1 MGVIMG
7 TSVTTT
13 IVVEGVEG
21 VSLTIVGMG
30 VEGLP
35 VYF

>member
-1 MGVIMG
+1 MGN
-7 TSVTTT
+7 SDTTT

-21 VSLTIVGMG
+21 VLLTIVGTG

-35 VYF
+35 IYF

>member
-1 MGVIMG
+1 MIG
-7 TSVTTT
+7 TSNTTT

-21 VSLTIVGMG
+21 FPLTTLGMG

-35 VYF
+35 ISF

>member
-1 MGVIMG
+1 MIG
-7 TSVTTT
+7 TYETTT

-21 VSLTIVGMG
+21 VLLTIVGMG

-35 VYF
+35 ISF

>member
-1 MGVIMG
+1 VMIG
-7 TSVTTT
+7 TSDTTT

-35 VYF
+35 ISF